1 MAVKIRLKRMG
12 KIRNPFYRVVVVD
25 AHKKRDG
32 RVIEEIGT
40 YNPKT
45 EPSHIDLVS
54 ERAQYWLGVGA
65 QPTEPAA
72 ALLRA
77 NGDLPAKT
85 GATASGPKE
94 AEAPRSKEDIF
105 QAALKEM
112 HAESEASSSKKSM
125 SKAKTDDGAQKDSG
139 AKPEGEKAEAG
150 GSDSPSD
157 AQSAGEA
164 SNKDDTAGSPETAD
178 S

>member
-1 MAVKIRLKRMG
+1 GPSLPCAPARNQAAGGPHTPEPVSKPETQGDTTLVAVKIRLKRMG

-40 YNPKT
+40 YNPKS
-45 EPSHIDLVS
+45 EPSHIHVVS

-77 NGDLPAKT
+77 TGDLASKSGT
-85 GATASGPKE
+85 KASGPKQG
-94 AEAPRSKEDIF
+94 EAPKSKEEVF
-105 QAALKEM
+105 
-112 HAESEASSSKKSM
+112 
-125 SKAKTDDGAQKDSG
+125 
-139 AKPEGEKAEAG
+139 
-150 GSDSPSD
+150 
-157 AQSAGEA
+157 
-164 SNKDDTAGSPETAD
+164 
-178 S
+178 